1 MKKGNGLFIGVCLLC
16 LSSCSPRIMVNVM
29 KSYPKTVSD
38 SVHVFELGQVVPNAA
53 EVIGRVAVVDNGFST
68 NCQYGDVLKLAKE
81 KTAEV
86 GGNGLMLTW
95 HKMPS
100 LINGS
105 CHQIEGKMLHLT
117 DMIIDTTVQNPIME
131 AETKQQEIIIKE
143 RKRVEAPANTFFLQV
158 GYGLITSNLYMVEG
172 NRLKKVSPLGGLEWR
187 FECNHTYK
195 SGFGVSA
202 IYTGYHR
209 EISTSQDYANIYIHY
224 VAPALTYTLRVD
236 RFIGRVGLGMGLGY
250 YDAGSSQCAGFA
262 SNIDLRLEY
271 MLSKKIGV
279 NFALSAIN
287 NTLSKE
293 YQVGDEKP
301 IIQRAAYTTGIQFYF

>member
-16 LSSCSPRIMVNVM
+16 LSSCSPRIMVDVM

-68 NCQYGDVLKLAKE
+68 NCQYGEVLKLAKE

-117 DMIIDTTVQNPIME
+117 DMAIDTTAQNPIME
-131 AETKQQEIIIKE
+131 AEAKQQEIIIKE
-143 RKRVEAPANTFFLQV
+143 RKRVAVPANTFYLQY
-158 GYGLITSNLYMVEG
+158 GFGLITSDLYLADG
-172 NRLKKVSPLGGLEWR
+172 TKVSPLGGFDWR
-187 FECNHTYK
+187 AECNHTYK
-195 SGFGVSA
+195 SGLGFSA
-202 IYTGYHR
+202 IYAGYHR
-209 EISTSQDYANIYIHY
+209 KISSTRAYANLYLHY
-224 VAPALTYTLRVD
+224 LAPALTYSLRMD
-236 RFIGRVGLGMGLGY
+236 RFIGRLGVGMGVGF
-250 YDAGSSQCAGFA
+250 YDDGFSQCTNFA
-262 SNIDLRLEY
+262 SNIDIRLEY
-271 MLSKKIGV
+271 MLSEKIGV

-287 NTLSKE
+287 NTMSKK
-293 YQVGDEKP
+293 YQVGDKKP
-301 IIQRAAYTTGIQFYF
+301 LIQRAAYTTGIQFYF